1 MEIISGHVLSNLKRI
16 EGNCGSPID
25 VDEVEE
31 VEVAADEE
39 GSDEEK
45 DENEDEVLR
54 GTYNKKNWILMKKML
69 LRRVIFTKF
78 MNMMITLLMII
89 VMTNL

>member
-39 GSDEEK
+39 GSDEETWK
-45 DENEDEVLR
+45 WRWSFKWYL
-54 GTYNKKNWILMKKML
+54 
-69 LRRVIFTKF
+69 
-78 MNMMITLLMII
+78 
-89 VMTNL
+89 